1 VVLETMAEKLNGSAA
16 ATTDSTTC
24 IPIAQLTPLL
34 VAPAS
39 RSLKAVVTLT
49 WPYSSATGSVA
60 FLLAE
65 PDFRLRRTKGQ
76 VRVQF
81 SGSSA
86 KTVAKSGIASG
97 DVVIL
102 CLDGVEF
109 VHDETTISTPG
120 RGVDFELRFTERLLL
135 QVRFLGKYN

>member
-1 VVLETMAEKLNGSAA
+1 MADTEIANG
-16 ATTDSTTC
+16 ATALASTSP

-34 VAPAS
+34 AAPS
-39 RSLKAVVTLT
+39 TRSVKAIVTLT

-76 VRVQF
+76 VRAQF

-86 KTVAKSGIASG
+86 KAVSKSGIASG
-97 DVVIL
+97 DEVIL
-102 CLDGVEF
+102 SLDGVEW
-109 VHDETTISTPG
+109 VQDEAPFATPG
-120 RGVDFELRFTERLLL
+120 RGIEFDLKFTERLLL
-135 QVRFLGKYN
+135 EVSFQKMAKELY